1 MDTFKE
7 FLEYSSINGMSLI
20 SNTRR
25 FSRLFWILIVLGGFV
40 CATYLIFES
49 FDNWK
54 EKPITTTIETLP
66 ISELTLPN
74 VTVCPPRG
82 LFLNLNHDIKESEN
96 ITLNKD
102 LRKELLDYALDV
114 ILDQYYNEA
123 MANLSKIQ
131 DPDRY
136 YNWYHGYTEVTY
148 PYDSYSK
155 QQLYYYVETTA
166 PSGNISTQYFGDKF
180 EADKVDANIY
190 IDLFIYVLASGSFRE
205 KNRAIMINLEKI
217 TINQYR
223 SNDYTKTFPDGGAID
238 AGIMHW
244 SRNYSIAELTK
255 FDDDYQYFRFYH
267 NRYLS
272 EPNILTV
279 DLNTMPGF
287 RFTWKYNAR
296 MEPDDVYLNYSL
308 KNMAFVR
315 FGCTYVDT

>member
-136 YNWYHGYTEVTY
+136 YNWYHGYTFLRY
-148 PYDSYSK
+148 PHYNYK
-155 QQLYYYVETTA
+155 VNQLKYYVDTA
-166 PSGNISTQYFGDKF
+166 AASGNMTTPYFSDNF
-180 EADKVDANIY
+180 NADKVDGNI
-190 IDLFIYVLASGSFRE
+190 FIQIRIHVPPSVSG
-205 KNRAIMINLEKI
+205 NRSTTLLLNLEKNSVKALRDKHYKENIKEYMHMSTIGNINFDKTHVSKNI
-217 TINQYR
+217 TGPTSDRYDIR
-223 SNDYTKTFPDGGAID
+223 
-238 AGIMHW
+238 
-244 SRNYSIAELTK
+244 L
-255 FDDDYQYFRFYH
+255 
-267 NRYLS
+267 NRKITD
-272 EPNILTV
+272 EDMNNIKG
-279 DLNTMPGF
+279 DKMPGF
-287 RFTWKYNAR
+287 RLIWSFNKNIESGAKYKLDNTQFTRLVFPN
-296 MEPDDVYLNYSL
+296 
-308 KNMAFVR
+308 F
-315 FGCTYVDT
+315 